1 MVAQYVE
8 KPLAFYTLRS
18 SPIVHISDISQY
30 IEIVAVSPMATDL
43 LIDISRDDPSLNSSP
58 PLSSP

>member
-8 KPLAFYTLRS
+8 KPLAFTLRP

-30 IEIVAVSPMATDL
+30 IEIVAVL
-43 LIDISRDDPSLNSSP
+43 WQQLY
-58 PLSSP
+58 